1 MPTEGRMD
9 VDETCTALE
18 FAREVREESLE
29 LLRAIGRIGAP
40 TGDEGRRAEFV
51 ASWLRDQ
58 GATDVTVDEARNVVC
73 VLGERSAPGRAIFSA
88 HTDVVFPDTGELPLS
103 EDEENM
109 YAPGIGDD
117 TACLVTLL
125 MATKWFL
132 RRRPKLD
139 TCVVVVANS
148 GEEGLGN
155 LRGTKQLMREATA
168 PVTELT
174 ALDAHFPEVV
184 TEAVGSMR
192 YRVSVH
198 TQGGHS
204 WKNWGVP
211 NAIERLS
218 RVVCALYD
226 LPRPTEA
233 RTTCNVGLVEGGTTV
248 NSIASEASCLCEF
261 RSTSEACLQEMDERL
276 RDLVARAD
284 ARDDTEVQLSVI
296 GVRPAAGDVSESA
309 ERRLTRRCDEAIQA
323 VLGVR
328 ARHVSSSTDANV
340 PLSLGVPAVCV
351 GTIAG
356 GLPHTRDEWIRKA
369 SLEQGV
375 AVALL
380 LMMAHV
386 VGDEG

>member
-1 MPTEGRMD
+1 MD
-9 VDETCTALE
+9 VRETCTALE
-18 FAREVREESLE
+18 FARGVREEALD

-40 TGDEGRRAEFV
+40 TGDEGRRAAFV
-51 ASWLRDQ
+51 AAWLREQ
-58 GATDVTVDEARNVVC
+58 GAADVAIDEARNVVC
-73 VLGERSAPGRAIFSA
+73 VLGDRSAPGRAVFSA
-88 HTDVVFPDTGELPLS
+88 HTDIVFPDTGELPLT

-132 RRRPKLD
+132 MNRPQLD

-155 LRGTKQLMREATA
+155 LKGTKQLMREATA

-184 TEAVGSMR
+184 TEAVGSLR
-192 YRVSVH
+192 YRISVH

-204 WKNWGVP
+204 WKDWGVP

-218 RVVCALYD
+218 RIVCALYD
-226 LPRPTEA
+226 LPRPTDA
-233 RTTCNVGLVEGGTTV
+233 RTTCNIGLIEGGTTV

-261 RSTSEACLQEMDERL
+261 RSTSEACLQEMDEKL
-276 RDLVARAD
+276 RGLVAQAD
-284 ARDDTEVQLSVI
+284 ARDDMEVHLGVI
-296 GVRPAAGDVSESA
+296 GRRPAAGDVSESA
-309 ERRLTRRCDEAIQA
+309 ERRLTRRCDQAIQA
-323 VLGVR
+323 VLGMR

-351 GTIAG
+351 GTIDG
-356 GLPHTRDEWIRKA
+356 GLPHTREEWIRKA

-386 VGDEG
+386 VKDA

>member
-1 MPTEGRMD
+1 MD
-9 VDETCTALE
+9 ARETCIA
-18 FAREVREESLE
+18 
-29 LLRAIGRIGAP
+29 GRIGAP
-40 TGDEGRRAEFV
+40 TGAEGRRAWFV
-51 ASWLRDQ
+51 ATWLKEQ

-73 VLGERSAPGRAIFSA
+73 VLGDRAAPGRAVFSA
-88 HTDVVFPDTGELPLS
+88 HTDVVFPDTGELPLT

-132 RRRPKLD
+132 KHQPKLD

-184 TEAVGSMR
+184 TEAVGSLR
-192 YRVSVH
+192 YRISVH

-218 RVVCALYD
+218 RIVCAM
-226 LPRPTEA
+226 
-233 RTTCNVGLVEGGTTV
+233 
-248 NSIASEASCLCEF
+248 S
-261 RSTSEACLQEMDERL
+261 RSTASQ
-276 RDLVARAD
+276 ARPRA
-284 ARDDTEVQLSVI
+284 
-296 GVRPAAGDVSESA
+296 SA
-309 ERRLTRRCDEAIQA
+309 SFAP
-323 VLGVR
+323 R
-328 ARHVSSSTDANV
+328 ARRASRRWTRSSATSLPAQTPATTWTST
-340 PLSLGVPAVCV
+340 
-351 GTIAG
+351 
-356 GLPHTRDEWIRKA
+356 
-369 SLEQGV
+369 
-375 AVALL
+375 
-380 LMMAHV
+380 
-386 VGDEG
+386 

>member
-1 MPTEGRMD
+1 MSE
-9 VDETCTALE
+9 ALQIQQE
-18 FAREVREESLE
+18 ILSYLEAHRDRYLDAIRTLARIPAPSNHEE
-29 LLRAIGRIGAP
+29 LRAQWCKQHL
-40 TGDEGRRAEFV
+40 EE
-51 ASWLRDQ
+51 L
-58 GATDVTVDEARNVVC
+58 GATGVYIDDALNVIFPYGVEEGANDLC
-73 VLGERSAPGRAIFSA
+73 AILG
-88 HTDVVFPDTGELPLS
+88 HTDVVFPDTEPLPFH
-103 EDEENM
+103 EENGRF

-117 TACLVTLL
+117 TTNAVAVME
-125 MATKWFL
+125 MAAMAIDLKL
-132 RRRPKLD
+132 KPKTGILF
-139 TCVVVVANS
+139 VLNS

-155 LRGTKQLMREATA
+155 LKGTKQLMREATA

-184 TEAVGSMR
+184 TEAVGSVR
-192 YRVSVH
+192 YRISVH

-218 RVVCALYD
+218 RVVCAMYD

-233 RTTCNVGLVEGGTTV
+233 RTTCNVGLIEGGTTV

-261 RSTSEACLQEMDERL
+261 RSTSESCLQEMDEKL

-284 ARDDTEVQLSVI
+284 ARDDMDVQIAVI
-296 GVRPAAGDVSESA
+296 GRRPATGDVNETA
-309 ERRLTRRCDEAIQA
+309 ERRLTRRCDDAIQA

-328 ARHVSSSTDANV
+328 AHHVSSSTDANV

-351 GTIAG
+351 GTITG

-386 VGDEG
+386 VEDE

>member
-1 MPTEGRMD
+1 MNSK
-9 VDETCTALE
+9 ETCTALE

-40 TGDEGRRAEFV
+40 TGAEGRRAWFV
-51 ASWLRDQ
+51 ATWLKEQ

-73 VLGERSAPGRAIFSA
+73 VLGDRAAPGRAVFSA
-88 HTDVVFPDTGELPLS
+88 HTDVVFPDTGELPLT

-132 RRRPKLD
+132 KHQPKLD

-184 TEAVGSMR
+184 TEAVGSLR
-192 YRVSVH
+192 YRISVH

-218 RVVCALYD
+218 RIVCAMYD
-226 LPRPTEA
+226 LPRPTDA
-233 RTTCNVGLVEGGTTV
+233 RTTCNVGLIEGGTTV

-261 RSTSEACLQEMDERL
+261 RSTSEACLQEMDEKL

-284 ARDDTEVQLSVI
+284 ARDDMQVRIDVI
-296 GVRPAAGDVSESA
+296 GRRPATGDVSESA

-386 VGDEG
+386 VEDE

>member
-1 MPTEGRMD
+1 MNPR
-9 VDETCTALE
+9 ETYTALE

-29 LLRAIGRIGAP
+29 LLRALGRIGAP
-40 TGDEGRRAEFV
+40 TGDEGRRAWFV
-51 ASWLRDQ
+51 ATWLREQ
-58 GATDVTVDEARNVVC
+58 GATDVIVDEAHNVVC
-73 VLGERSAPGRAIFSA
+73 ILGDRSEPGRAVFSA
-88 HTDVVFPDTGELPLS
+88 HTDVVFPDTGELPLT

-125 MATKWFL
+125 MATKWL
-132 RRRPKLD
+132 LKHRPKLD

-155 LRGTKQLMREATA
+155 LKGTKQLMREATA

-192 YRVSVH
+192 YRISVH

-218 RVVCALYD
+218 RVVCAMYD

-233 RTTCNVGLVEGGTTV
+233 RTTCNVGLIEGGTTV

-261 RSTSEACLQEMDERL
+261 RSTSEPCLQEMDEKL

-284 ARDDTEVQLSVI
+284 ARDDMGVRIDVI
-296 GVRPAAGDVSESA
+296 GRRPATGNVNETA
-309 ERRLTRRCDEAIQA
+309 ERRLTRRCDDAIQA

-351 GTIAG
+351 GTITG
-356 GLPHTRDEWIRKA
+356 GLPHTRDEWIRKD

-386 VGDEG
+386 VEDE